1 MGKACLIKSLGG
13 KRATGGKE
21 GMARP
26 DGKLPKT
33 GTACPCTAKDLEIK
47 VPMKMTIGVEKE
59 DK

>member
-1 MGKACLIKSLGG
+1 
-13 KRATGGKE
+13 
-21 GMARP
+21 MARP